1 MLTLSKRLVSPR
13 IVTCGKTVADPTAAP
28 ATAADAHVR
37 GPVASRSMATR
48 SATRVQNTLMYFV
61 TSIGPDRILVVT
73 EKSMNF
79 WNSALSF
86 AVKSLE
92 DTYLIIGTV
101 STTSAGVNVLL
112 SRCLR
117 ASSG

>member
-1 MLTLSKRLVSPR
+1 MLTLSNRLVSPR
-13 IVTCGKTVADPTAAP
+13 IVTCGKAAAELAVPP
-28 ATAADAHVR
+28 AAFADASLAD
-37 GPVASRSMATR
+37 PVASRSMAMRPANT
-48 SATRVQNTLMYFV
+48 QNTLMYLV
-61 TSIGPDRILVVT
+61 ASIGPGRILVLT

-86 AVKSLE
+86 AVRFLE

-101 STTSAGVNVLL
+101 STTSAGVKVLL